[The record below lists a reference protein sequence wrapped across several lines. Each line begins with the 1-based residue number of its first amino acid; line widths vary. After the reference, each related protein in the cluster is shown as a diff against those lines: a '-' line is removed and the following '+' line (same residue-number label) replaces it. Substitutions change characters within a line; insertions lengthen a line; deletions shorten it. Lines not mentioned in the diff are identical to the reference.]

1 MVEKSEA
8 PSAIGTAGMRTVGF
22 EVGSVNNN
30 SNWEGEGAGDEEGEA
45 EIKREKEEEED
56 APKPLASNG
65 GDERR
70 SFLIGG

>member
-30 SNWEGEGAGDEEGEA
+30 SNWEGEGAGDEKGEA
-45 EIKREKEEEED
+45 EIKREKEEED

>member
-8 PSAIGTAGMRTVGF
+8 PSAIRTAGMRTVGF

-30 SNWEGEGAGDEEGEA
+30 SNWEGEGAGDEKGEA
-45 EIKREKEEEED
+45 EIKREKEEED